1 MIPEQHLTEDIRD
14 MLEGLLWQRITR
26 HIPDDDRIGILSG
39 SYGVDHMP
47 SGQAYAD
54 VDHELPVY
62 RRELGGGDGIEIMLG
77 LTGGV
82 YVGTRRANIISAGTW
97 TDGVFEQHVEMDGP
111 PNAQQH

>member
-1 MIPEQHLTEDIRD
+1 MTPEQHLTEDIRD

-39 SYGVDHMP
+39 SYWVDHMP
-47 SGQAYAD
+47 SDQTYAD
-54 VDHELPVY
+54 VDHELPVF
-62 RRELGGGDGIEIMLG
+62 RRELGDGDSLEIMLG

-97 TDGVFEQHVEMDGP
+97 TAGVFEQHVEMDGP
-111 PNAQQH
+111 PNARQH